1 MQNMT
6 ACSQGWAGPHERA
19 LVLGCSAL
27 RLFSVQHVFTE
38 MYEYLINESW
48 SLEKF
53 NNCTA
58 VQRQL
63 LHC

>member
-1 MQNMT
+1 ML
-6 ACSQGWAGPHERA
+6 HERA

-27 RLFSVQHVFTE
+27 RVFSVQCVFTE

-53 NNCTA
+53 NNCIA
-58 VQRQL
+58 V
-63 LHC
+63 